1 MSPQKIAETPMSERL
16 TLTPLRKKRL
26 EGALYTRLREVEEK
40 IHELLLL
47 SHEEVIARTQ
57 ITERNDAAFIPGEA
71 LLYLV
76 RAYKTECGSP
86 YYKKLYYALTARLLR
101 GLPPAETSDGKS
113 LALTATR
120 VREETVDRFADL
132 LIEDCADYCEKLD
145 FYEVRFDRAVKTLRV
160 NAQRKIYPD
169 AKKSTRL
176 ELDDS
181 GEISTEAERAA
192 SDYNPFQSEHSDE
205 ENYRSRL
212 DAAIDSLIPDHRTI
226 VQMISLG
233 FPIDSQEIDA
243 VTIAKTLG
251 KSEKTIRTHRDQAFD
266 AIREAMKE
274 GDGE

>member
-120 VREETVDRFADL
+120 VVVQARGGLPCQFDPIHFMPRSPSRRRVSQSKYLPRLVSAQTAPARWGL
-132 LIEDCADYCEKLD
+132 LAWRPLCSCE
-145 FYEVRFDRAVKTLRV
+145 LR
-160 NAQRKIYPD
+160 
-169 AKKSTRL
+169 
-176 ELDDS
+176 
-181 GEISTEAERAA
+181 
-192 SDYNPFQSEHSDE
+192 
-205 ENYRSRL
+205 
-212 DAAIDSLIPDHRTI
+212 
-226 VQMISLG
+226 
-233 FPIDSQEIDA
+233 
-243 VTIAKTLG
+243 
-251 KSEKTIRTHRDQAFD
+251 
-266 AIREAMKE
+266 
-274 GDGE
+274 